1 MGYATVEELT
11 ALFGGREMALLS
23 THGDSEE
30 LDAEALE
37 RAIGYACS
45 EVDSYLAS
53 RYAVPLAEPV
63 PHVVMMA
70 VGDIVRYR
78 LTSGDL
84 TEKDPILARCP
95 CPVRGQR
102 RKPRP
107 AAWTLTAGARIGGAG
122 NAGPDANQRRRCG
135 APQGGVA
142 RHARGGHCRSD

>member
-30 LDAEALE
+30 LNAEALE

-84 TEKDPILARCP
+84 TEKDPILARYKATVAWLHDVASGAASLP
-95 CPVRGQR
+95 C
-102 RKPRP
+102 
-107 AAWTLTAGARIGGAG
+107 AGA
-122 NAGPDANQRRRCG
+122 
-135 APQGGVA
+135 APETASGGVDIDCG
-142 RHARGGHCRSD
+142 RKDWGCW